1 MTYKLELSPQSL
13 QKTAQLLVSGGDAR
27 LALNATGANKYGCT
41 PFPDDDIL
49 AFSSSTASPISTDD
63 FLLANALREQF
74 EQADSST
81 QIHAREINRQKS
93 EWRELLELENDAHL
107 IFSAS
112 GTDLHQAVAENLPNK
127 TRIIMVE
134 SNETGSGVAAALK
147 MGKDVEIFTVP
158 LREKNGVL
166 RVLSEIDTDVIV
178 LTETAILENQDVL
191 LILVDQSKTG
201 NLAPSPQCA
210 ISLKKCYAEKFN
222 VLIDACQFRLCKET
236 LHAYLQ
242 QEFMVALT
250 GSKFL
255 AAPSFSAILILPR
268 QNSFSFEE
276 EPHNFGLL
284 LRMEIALQNYRA
296 FSKLSNMQIC
306 TVIST
311 FAGEVLNFLQNSPH
325 FLPLEKANLV
335 REGLIQTAFYW
346 DSLPTIFPFLL
357 LRKNEPLSIQETL
370 EIYQQLPIQ
379 NPRCQLGQ
387 PVLCGEKNSVL
398 RLCLSAPLITQAA
411 QNQAALQNCIQ
422 NALLVLKTLEKRI

>member
-1 MTYKLELSPQSL
+1 MTYKLELPSQSL
-13 QKTAQLLVSGGDAR
+13 QKTAQLLISGGDAR
-27 LALNATGANKYGCT
+27 LTLNAAGTNKYGCI

-74 EQADSST
+74 AQADFSA
-81 QIHAREINRQKS
+81 QIHAREMNRQKS
-93 EWRELLELENDAHL
+93 AWRELLELENNIRL

-147 MGKDVEIFTVP
+147 MGNEVELFSVS

-166 RVLSEIDTDVIV
+166 RALSEIDTDVIA

-210 ISLKKCYAEKFN
+210 ISLKKRYAEKFN

-242 QEFMVALT
+242 QEFMIALT

-268 QNSFSFEE
+268 QNSLSFEE
-276 EPHNFGLL
+276 ETRNFGLL

-296 FSKLSNMQIC
+296 FSKLSNVQIC
-306 TVIST
+306 DVIST
-311 FAGEVLNFLQNSPH
+311 FSGEILNFLQNSPY
-325 FLPLEKANLV
+325 FLPLEKANLA
-335 REGLIQTAFYW
+335 REGLIQMAFW

-357 LRKNEPLSIQETL
+357 LRENAPLSIQETL
-370 EIYQQLPIQ
+370 EIYQQLPTQ

-387 PVLCGEKNSVL
+387 PVLCGEKNSAL

-422 NALLVLKTLEKRI
+422 NALRVLKTVEKLI

>member
-1 MTYKLELSPQSL
+1 MTYKLELPSQSL
-13 QKTAQLLVSGGDAR
+13 QKTAQLLISGGDAR
-27 LALNATGANKYGCT
+27 LTLNAAGTNKYGCI

-63 FLLANALREQF
+63 FLLANTLREQF
-74 EQADSST
+74 AQADFSA
-81 QIHAREINRQKS
+81 QIHAQEINRQKS
-93 EWRELLELENDAHL
+93 AWRELLELENDAHL

-147 MGKDVEIFTVP
+147 MGNEVEIFTVP

-166 RVLSEIDTDVIV
+166 RALSEIDTDVIA
-178 LTETAILENQDVL
+178 LTETAILETQDVL

-210 ISLKKCYAEKFN
+210 ISLKKRYAEKFN
-222 VLIDACQFRLCKET
+222 VLVDACQFRLCKET

-242 QEFMVALT
+242 QKFMIALT

-268 QNSFSFEE
+268 QNSFLFQEE
-276 EPHNFGLL
+276 TRNFGLL

-296 FSKLSNMQIC
+296 FSKLSNVQIC
-306 TVIST
+306 DVISI
-311 FAGEVLNFLQNSPH
+311 FSGEILNFLQNSPY
-325 FLPLEKANLV
+325 FLPLEKANLA
-335 REGLIQTAFYW
+335 REGLIQMAFW
-346 DSLPTIFPFLL
+346 DTLPTIFPFLL
-357 LRKNEPLSIQETL
+357 LRNNQPLSVQKTL
-370 EIYQQLPIQ
+370 EIYQQLPTQ

-387 PVLCGEKNSVL
+387 PVLCGEKNSAL

-422 NALLVLKTLEKRI
+422 NALRVLKTVEKLI